1 MAWRKRFK
9 DKPLVMGILN
19 VTPDSFYDGGA
30 FFSRDRAIDRALAMI
45 DEGADIID
53 VGGESTRPFS
63 EPTPLAE
70 EQARLLPVI
79 EAVRKHSDIP
89 LSVDTYKAAVARA
102 AVAAGAD
109 IINDISSLSFDPDMA
124 EVVAESGVP
133 VVLMHIKG
141 TPRDMQTDPTYKD
154 VVGEIKEFLVE
165 RIAFAKAC
173 GIDEENIV
181 IDPGIGFG
189 KRLQDN
195 LAIIREL
202 GRFKELGKPLLIGTS
217 MKSFIGRIVGTALL
231 PDRAEATLASV
242 AMSVWNGADIVRVH
256 DVAGTRRVVA
266 FMEALMAPI
275 IGASVAPSTSKAH
288 GATPSKNGLTRSGPA
303 P

>member
-1 MAWRKRFK
+1 MTWRKRFK
-9 DKPLVMGILN
+9 DKLLVMGILN
-19 VTPDSFYDGGA
+19 VTPDSFYDHGA
-30 FFSRDRAIDRALAMI
+30 FFSPDRALDHALAMI

-70 EQARLLPVI
+70 ELARILPVI
-79 EAVRKHSDIP
+79 EAVRKHSDVP

-102 AVAAGAD
+102 AIDAGAD

-124 EVVAESGVP
+124 GVVAASGVP

-141 TPRDMQTDPTYKD
+141 TPRDMQKDPVYED
-154 VVGEIKEFLVE
+154 VVGEIREFFVE
-165 RIAFAKAC
+165 RIAFARSA
-173 GIDEENIV
+173 GIDEEDIV

-189 KRLQDN
+189 KRVQDN

-202 GRFKELGKPLLIGTS
+202 GRLKELGQPLLMGTS
-217 MKSFIGRIVGTALL
+217 MKSFIGRIAGTAALE
-231 PDRAEATLASV
+231 DRAEGTLASV

-256 DVAGTRRVVA
+256 DVLRTRRVVT
-266 FMEALMAPI
+266 FMEALMA
-275 IGASVAPSTSKAH
+275 S
-288 GATPSKNGLTRSGPA
+288 PA
-303 P
+303 PG

>member
-19 VTPDSFYDGGA
+19 VTPDSFYDRGA
-30 FFSRDRAIDRALAMI
+30 FFSRDRALEHALRMI

-63 EPTPLAE
+63 EPTPRAE
-70 EQARLLPVI
+70 ELARILPVI
-79 EAVRKHSDIP
+79 EAVRKHSDVP
-89 LSVDTYKAAVARA
+89 LSVDTYKAVVARA
-102 AVAAGAD
+102 AIAAGAD

-124 EVVAESGVP
+124 DVVAGSGVP

-141 TPRDMQTDPTYKD
+141 TPRDMQKDPTYKD
-154 VVGEIKEFLVE
+154 VVGEIREFFVE
-165 RIAFAKAC
+165 RIAFAKSA

-189 KRLQDN
+189 KQLQHN
-195 LAIIREL
+195 LTIIKEL
-202 GRFKELGKPLLIGTS
+202 GRLKELGQPLLIGTS
-217 MKSFIGRIVGTALL
+217 MKSFIGRIMGTTALE
-231 PDRAEATLASV
+231 DRAEGTLASV

-256 DVAGTRRVVA
+256 DVARTRRVIT
-266 FMEALMAPI
+266 FMEALMA
-275 IGASVAPSTSKAH
+275 SSAP
-288 GATPSKNGLTRSGPA
+288 G
-303 P
+303 

>member
-19 VTPDSFYDGGA
+19 VTPDSFYDHGA
-30 FFSRDRAIDRALAMI
+30 FFSRDRALDHALRMI

-63 EPTPLAE
+63 EPTPRAE
-70 EQARLLPVI
+70 ELARILPVI
-79 EAVRKHSDIP
+79 EAVRKHSDVL
-89 LSVDTYKAAVARA
+89 LSVDTYKAVVARA
-102 AVAAGAD
+102 AIAAGAD

-124 EVVAESGVP
+124 DVIAESGVP

-141 TPRDMQTDPTYKD
+141 TPRDMQKDPIYKD
-154 VVGEIKEFLVE
+154 VVGEIREFFVE
-165 RIAFAKAC
+165 RIAFARSA

-181 IDPGIGFG
+181 VDPGIGFG

-202 GRFKELGKPLLIGTS
+202 GRLKELGQPLLMGTS
-217 MKSFIGRIVGTALL
+217 MKSFIGQIMGTTALE
-231 PDRAEATLASV
+231 DRAEGTLASV

-256 DVAGTRRVVA
+256 DVARTRRVIT
-266 FMEALMAPI
+266 FMEALMA
-275 IGASVAPSTSKAH
+275 SSAP
-288 GATPSKNGLTRSGPA
+288 G
-303 P
+303 

>member
-1 MAWRKRFK
+1 MVWRKRFK

-19 VTPDSFYDGGA
+19 VTPDSFYDHGA
-30 FFSRDRAIDRALAMI
+30 FFSPDRAIDHALRMI

-70 EQARLLPVI
+70 EQSRVIPVI
-79 EAVRKHSDIP
+79 EAVRKHSDVP
-89 LSVDTYKAAVARA
+89 LSVDTYKAAVAKA
-102 AVAAGAD
+102 AIAAGAD

-124 EVVAESGVP
+124 DVVAASGVP
-133 VVLMHIKG
+133 VVLMHMKG

-154 VVGEIKEFLVE
+154 VVGEIREFFVE
-165 RIAFAKAC
+165 RIAFARSA

-195 LAIIREL
+195 LAIIRDL
-202 GRFKELGKPLLIGTS
+202 RRLKELGQPLLMGTS
-217 MKSFIGRIVGTALL
+217 MKSFIGRITGTSTLE
-231 PDRAEATLASV
+231 DRAEGTLASV

-256 DVAGTRRVVA
+256 DVARTRRVVA
-266 FMEALMAPI
+266 FMEALMA
-275 IGASVAPSTSKAH
+275 SS
-288 GATPSKNGLTRSGPA
+288 ATD
-303 P
+303 